1 MNYNPRMEKDGL
13 RRQLEEMEEAAERWR
28 TERRKLNAEIDK
40 LESELADAKA
50 ALARKRTAAPAESK
64 GADAASI
71 LKVQEAA
78 EERVKKAAAEWET
91 ERAQLKSQVNRLE
104 GAVAEAIAR
113 ASNPMR
119 ATQSVK
125 EQFEVEV
132 SRIAKEKIELEQAF
146 LRGKAEWEQER
157 LKLAGEMVKLRRAA
171 QIMGRPIPKGEAPE
185 VNPKVRDLENQLQET
200 LAKWT
205 AEREQLVG
213 QIHKLEESA
222 RQWDTERRQLNDHA
236 AQLQQAF
243 IQAEAKIQ
251 GYEAAARA
259 PNPSQEK
266 LQDLKSEKDA
276 LQRQMQDAQTSWDA
290 ERRRLEQQLQRMSE
304 TSERVSTEVVDQLR
318 MQYEQRLQEAILQKT
333 QLTRELQ
340 SASSLLESERS
351 RLSAAQAGSSSGLD
365 TEAIKAEISRV
376 ETSIS
381 EIIAIIDS
389 PDTELATVIRKNVE
403 KAELDSYLRGILFSL
418 TGKKD
423 D

>member
-1 MNYNPRMEKDGL
+1 MEKDGL